1 MLGLGLNIWHNTRS
15 WKLLKMLQPLRPNAY
30 PRLNAVLF
38 WLLPLSI
45 LVASGNT
52 LNTSDVC
59 YSSYVYSP
67 FTGPT
72 KNSMCWWWAGCVL
85 DSASEVRKQQFAAT
99 SLIMGL
105 VPLTLKH
112 IVWPDYTTGLVS
124 LPRNWFLEILVR
136 ALGHIPVVTRKH
148 IPVVTSDDSPPP
160 APPGI
165 RTRVLLTL
173 AVLVGYGA
181 LVVMELY
188 SKRSSLGCPYPLF
201 ICTWFIVALIPAS
214 IRKSILT
221 STIANSANLCMLKS
235 ERWLA
240 SLSCLHDFAWLI
252 NIEYWLLHT
261 ETIALRILRHYAPNS
276 SRDDLSA
283 DQGSEKKWW
292 IQLIWAVY
300 YAAGTL
306 VFSSIMAVTVVE
318 LAVWVILTCYTDAAS
333 RLLAFRLC
341 SVRKKVDKDSSRDC
355 SWEWLPLWDQRC
367 AFKTNCL
374 MDVMDPTCST
384 NSLYGV
390 GMVLVWCLS
399 SMDHTV
405 WTSFYVIL
413 NTVHGST
420 SYG

>member
-1 MLGLGLNIWHNTRS
+1 
-15 WKLLKMLQPLRPNAY
+15 MLQPLRPNAY

-67 FTGPT
+67 FIGPT

-136 ALGHIPVVTRKH
+136 ALGHIPVVT
-148 IPVVTSDDSPPP
+148 SDDSPTP

-214 IRKSILT
+214 IQ
-221 STIANSANLCMLKS
+221 
-235 ERWLA
+235 
-240 SLSCLHDFAWLI
+240 
-252 NIEYWLLHT
+252 
-261 ETIALRILRHYAPNS
+261 TIALRILRHHAPNS
-276 SRDDLSA
+276 SRDIASEPKALTGPVLLVQSTPDLSA

-341 SVRKKVDKDSSRDC
+341 SVRKKVDKDNSSRDC
-355 SWEWLPLWDQRC
+355 S
-367 AFKTNCL
+367 
-374 MDVMDPTCST
+374 
-384 NSLYGV
+384 
-390 GMVLVWCLS
+390 
-399 SMDHTV
+399 
-405 WTSFYVIL
+405 
-413 NTVHGST
+413 
-420 SYG
+420 